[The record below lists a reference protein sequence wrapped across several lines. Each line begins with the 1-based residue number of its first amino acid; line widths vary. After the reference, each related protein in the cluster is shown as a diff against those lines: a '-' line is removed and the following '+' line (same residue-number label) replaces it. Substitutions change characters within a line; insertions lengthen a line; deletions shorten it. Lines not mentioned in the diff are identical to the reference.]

1 MNDGAGNHD
10 CLDTR
15 QVKDGD
21 CPVVLWDHE
30 GDDFQKC
37 ERVAP
42 SFAAWLGR
50 KLDEAVDARGVG
62 EERRGR
68 RSHGTRRGRGA
79 APKVSSAPGVPAG
92 ILGSPLPA
100 ATERRGPGGV
110 DGVRACARERGCADR
125 APRSS

>member
-79 APKVSSAPGVPAG
+79 APKVSLRP
-92 ILGSPLPA
+92 GSPGGDPRI
-100 ATERRGPGGV
+100 TSPGR
-110 DGVRACARERGCADR
+110 D
-125 APRSS
+125 